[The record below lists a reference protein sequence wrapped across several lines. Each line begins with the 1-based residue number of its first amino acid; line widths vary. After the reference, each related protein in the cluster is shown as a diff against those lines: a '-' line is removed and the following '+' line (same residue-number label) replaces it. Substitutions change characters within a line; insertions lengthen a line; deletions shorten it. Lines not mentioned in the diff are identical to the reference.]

1 MKKHTLDLPA
11 IKSKLY
17 SAVLSDT
24 LDSLELFNTVLRPG
38 IRPLDEDNILCGWA
52 RVGLYMP
59 IYHDDETVNV
69 YEHELKLIDSLQT
82 DEVPVLICHGIKKIA
97 PWGELLSTRARFLKA
112 AGCLTDGSVRDVRLI
127 REMGFP
133 VFAGN
138 ISPLDSKHRGKL
150 TWTDVPGEIHG
161 VSVHS
166 GDLIFG
172 DVDGVLIIPKEKV
185 EIVLEKALQK
195 VSEENIVRQKLEK
208 GKTLEQIF
216 SEHGI
221 L

>member
-1 MKKHTLDLPA
+1 MEKDIIEKC
-11 IKSKLY
+11 KNNLY
-17 SAVLSDT
+17 SAVIADT
-24 LDSLELFNTVLRPG
+24 LDSFGYHKQAVYTTIHSLDSELV
-38 IRPLDEDNILCGWA
+38 LCGFA
-52 RVGLYMP
+52 RTGIYMP

-69 YEHELKLIDSLQT
+69 YEHELKLIDSLQS

-150 TWTDVPGEIHG
+150 TWSDVPGEIHG
-161 VSVHS
+161 VPVHS

-172 DVDGVLIIPKEKV
+172 DVDGVLIIPKANV
-185 EIVLEKALQK
+185 ETVLEKALEK